1 MKITEKE
8 RLATLGI
15 IRLCYILVTLSALY
29 SLKIFLHPEGAY
41 EMFVA
46 PYQTG
51 IYLENIF
58 WSFAITAAGNSLV
71 ERLI

>member
-1 MKITEKE
+1 MKTDEKE
-8 RLATLGI
+8 RLHIAAI
-15 IRLCYILVTLSALY
+15 IKLCYILVTLSALY
-29 SLKIFLHPEGAY
+29 SLKIFLYPEGAY

-46 PYQTG
+46 PYQIG

-58 WSFAITAAGNSLV
+58 WSFCIVTAGNSLV